1 MRVDRGHIRRQ
12 ISFLHDIW
20 LEGWRPLG
28 EYLVGVVVAIGVVLT
43 IRIILVHRKLLLLGV
58 ANV

>member
-1 MRVDRGHIRRQ
+1 MWVNRSHIWRQ

-28 EYLVGVVVAIGVVLT
+28 EHLVGVVVAIGVVLT
-43 IRIILVHRKLLLLGV
+43 IRIVLVHHELLFL
-58 ANV
+58 